1 MADQPA
7 LRVLFRF
14 QFGLPMRQASDEER
28 EKARE
33 LVRETFQ
40 KWNSSGVKLIG
51 TFGNQGALDG
61 FAHYMILEVDDVNKV
76 QEIDRDI
83 TFGEVGKFIEKYS
96 FHVGWARTFFE
107 DIWKSS

>member
-14 QFGLPMRQASDEER
+14 HFGLPMRQASAEEK
-28 EKARE
+28 EKARG
-33 LVRETFQ
+33 LLRETFQ
-40 KWNSSGVKLIG
+40 KWSSSGVKLIA

-61 FAHYMILEVDDVNKV
+61 FAHLMILEVDDISKV

-83 TFGEVGKFIEKYS
+83 TGGEVGKFIEKYT
-96 FHVGWARTFFE
+96 FQMGWARTRLE
-107 DIWKSS
+107 DIWESS